1 MDETNQ
7 DDSQVLETSETDT
20 GAVETTVDALSAEE
34 VAALKAEA
42 AKAKELEAKNKQ
54 LFERAKKAEEAA
66 KARPDAPSQELS
78 TKDVL
83 YLSGAGIPVDD
94 VDDVISYASKMGV
107 SIKDAHDFYKPI
119 LAERAEQRKT
129 AAVTHTKGGARGTTK
144 ATGADFLAKAEQ
156 TQEVPE
162 TEEAMRALQ
171 EARLARK
178 KNK

>member
-1 MDETNQ
+1 MDDTNQ
-7 DDSQVLETSETDT
+7 DGSEVLETTETEAE
-20 GAVETTVDALSAEE
+20 AVETTEETLSAED
-34 VAALKAEA
+34 VATLKAEA

-54 LFERAKKAEEAA
+54 LFERVKKAEAA
-66 KARPDAPSQELS
+66 KAKPDAPSQELS

-107 SIKDAHDFYKPI
+107 SIKEAHDFYKPI
-119 LAERAEQRKT
+119 LAERTEQRKT
-129 AAVTHTKGGARGTTK
+129 AAATHTKGGARGASK
-144 ATGADFLAKAEQ
+144 STGADFLAKAEQ
-156 TQEVPE
+156 TGDVPE
-162 TEEAMRALQ
+162 TEDAMRALQ